1 MNFWVVIAFIPRL
14 SYGSVPMIVFFAHV
28 VQSTRLCSCILH
40 GHAIESA
47 FITDGA
53 THIAAISTAGVK
65 YTGLSDIC
73 SYVQETRILL
83 TSQMQ
88 AAKAQ
93 PTKPSKPPMASK
105 HATSHKVAQHVT

>member
-1 MNFWVVIAFIPRL
+1 MFF
-14 SYGSVPMIVFFAHV
+14 FFADV
-28 VQSTRLCSCILH
+28 AQSTRLCSCILP
-40 GHAIESA
+40 GHAIASA
-47 FITDGA
+47 FIIEGA
-53 THIAAISTAGVK
+53 THIAAISTADVK

-93 PTKPSKPPMASK
+93 PTKPSKP
-105 HATSHKVAQHVT
+105 HG